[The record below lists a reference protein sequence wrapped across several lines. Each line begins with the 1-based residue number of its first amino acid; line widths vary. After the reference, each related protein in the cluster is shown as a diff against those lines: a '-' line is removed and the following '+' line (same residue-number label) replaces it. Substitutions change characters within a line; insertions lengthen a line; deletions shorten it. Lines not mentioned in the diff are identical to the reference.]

1 MTLSELAEELN
12 LSEATLIYSFPR
24 TKKNF
29 AKRGIIL
36 TKKGRGETAEYFLD
50 YEEQNVKEIKV
61 SYGQSGESAA
71 VFENKDSG
79 TLWGEFEINSPD

>member
-1 MTLSELAEELN
+1 MKQQKYFNAKENFALISSMSKELN

-50 YEEQNVKEIKV
+50 YEEQKEK
-61 SYGQSGESAA
+61 
-71 VFENKDSG
+71 
-79 TLWGEFEINSPD
+79 

>member
-50 YEEQNVKEIKV
+50 YEEQKEK
-61 SYGQSGESAA
+61 Q
-71 VFENKDSG
+71 
-79 TLWGEFEINSPD
+79 

>member
-36 TKKGRGETAEYFLD
+36 AKKGRGETAEYFLD
-50 YEEQNVKEIKV
+50 YEEQKEK
-61 SYGQSGESAA
+61 
-71 VFENKDSG
+71 
-79 TLWGEFEINSPD
+79 